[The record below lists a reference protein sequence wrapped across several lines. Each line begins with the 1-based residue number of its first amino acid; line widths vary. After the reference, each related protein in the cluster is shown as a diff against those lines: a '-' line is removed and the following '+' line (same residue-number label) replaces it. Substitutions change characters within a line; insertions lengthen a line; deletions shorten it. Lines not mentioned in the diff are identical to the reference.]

1 MPRLRRSGPL
11 LVALSGL
18 TYGCGGPAL
27 PDPRKA
33 AQAYADAA
41 VRGDS
46 DRIYGLL
53 SRDARRGIGRDG
65 ARRMVRDARRELSA
79 EGRALRARGSTVEA
93 QATVLL
99 ADGSEVEL
107 SLEDGGFRVDAA
119 ATLPSAARTPAQ
131 ALDGLRR
138 ALAKRSYPALLRVL
152 SVEARSALERDL
164 RALVKG
170 LEDPA
175 ALDVRVNGDR
185 ADIELPGGHS
195 VSLKREQGVWRV
207 EDVK

>member
-1 MPRLRRSGPL
+1 MPRPRSLGPFL
-11 LVALSGL
+11 AALSCL
-18 TYGCGGPAL
+18 TLGCGRPAL
-27 PDPRKA
+27 PDPQKA
-33 AQAYADAA
+33 ARVYADAA

-46 DRIYGLL
+46 NRIFALL
-53 SRDARRGIGRDG
+53 SRDARRSVGREG
-65 ARRMVRDARRELSA
+65 ARRMVRDARRELEA
-79 EGRALRARGSTVEA
+79 QGRALRAPGASVEA
-93 QATVLL
+93 SAKVLL

-107 SLEDGGFRVDAA
+107 RLEDGGFHVEAA

-138 ALAKRSYPALLRVL
+138 ALARRSYPALLRVL
-152 SVEARSALERDL
+152 SVEARSAMERDV
-164 RALVKG
+164 RALVAG
-170 LEDPA
+170 LEDPS
-175 ALDVRVNGDR
+175 ALDVRVTGDR